1 MGGKIIQEALVG
13 KYVTLR
19 EVRVEDADFILQLR
33 CDEKKSQFLHK
44 TEYDLPKQE
53 AYIKRYFEL
62 SDEWYFIA
70 EDKTGK
76 PIGTY
81 RIYDVQ
87 GDSFCIGS
95 WLMIDGV
102 TAEQSF
108 ETDYLVRM
116 YGFNVLA
123 FNKIH
128 FDVRKGNKKVWR
140 YHMSL
145 GAVKTGETDLDFLW
159 ELKKEDYIN
168 KADAMIKAMEL

>member
-1 MGGKIIQEALVG
+1 MGGKIVKEALIG
-13 KYVTLR
+13 KYVNLR
-19 EVRVEDADFILQLR
+19 EVKVEDADFILRLR

-53 AYIKRYFEL
+53 AYIKHYFEIP
-62 SDEWYFIA
+62 DEWYFIA
-70 EDKTGK
+70 EDKNGE

-87 GDSFCIGS
+87 DDSFCIGS
-95 WLMIDGV
+95 WLMVDGV

-116 YGFNVLA
+116 YGFNNLG

-145 GAVKTGETDLDFLW
+145 GAIKTGETELDFLW